1 LGVNKRNNIK
11 EGMMPKATITLPN
24 GSIVVIEGQ
33 PEEINKVLKLYSL
46 KEGIPQPLLIKPR
59 KGKRTP
65 STSRKEIKENKI
77 DYAQIINKVKD
88 CDEAIEIEK
97 QILDKPSQVN
107 RILLPLYIV
116 HEYFD
121 NSISLTSGDIH
132 KITTDLG
139 IPISQVNASHSFS
152 GTTSRYVIGDKLRKK
167 GQPVRYK
174 LSKRGLQY
182 LKSVI
187 SGEKDDNKA

>member
-1 LGVNKRNNIK
+1 
-11 EGMMPKATITLPN
+11 MPKATITLPN